1 MQIKLNN
8 EQLRQVL
15 ERIQKIELK
24 LKLRGLEDIEKLM
37 LMHELDKLNKLM
49 ETGILNVS

>member
-8 EQLRQVL
+8 DQLRQVL
-15 ERIQKIELK
+15 ERIQDIDIK

-37 LMHELDKLNKLM
+37 LMRELDKLNKLM

>member
-8 EQLRQVL
+8 EQLKQV
-15 ERIQKIELK
+15 
-24 LKLRGLEDIEKLM
+24 LRGLEDIEKLL